1 MQLTK
6 INQYVH
12 KSSLLQAILG
22 ELMPTSGSCRVHGKL
37 AYASQDPWILPATVQ
52 ENILCGLKMEH
63 ERYDRVVQ
71 ACSLNED
78 LRIFPHGDCTEV
90 GERGISLSG
99 GQKARINL
107 ARALYVQADIYLL
120 DDPLS
125 AVDAHVGHLIYK
137 SAIKEFL
144 MNKIVILA
152 THQIHHLQN
161 MNKIIVLK
169 EVIPCL
175 DNPIILYISSFIEQ
189 HMQGKIEM
197 MSNLNGLEMN
207 SYFREGTRDIVEP
220 KLTID
225 GVQSISKKTDK
236 QKGLEPD
243 LINDYEDKYVAF
255 LHSIPLKEKLKELQ
269 PSSCQSV
276 KFMAIRNVLIF
287 IQRN

>member
-1 MQLTK
+1 
-6 INQYVH
+6 
-12 KSSLLQAILG
+12 LLQAILG

-63 ERYDRVVQ
+63 ERYERVVQ

-137 SAIKEFL
+137 SAIKKFL
-144 MNKIVILA
+144 KNKIVILA
-152 THQIHHLQN
+152 THQIHHLQD
-161 MNKIIVLK
+161 MDKIIVLK
-169 EVIPCL
+169 EVIPCF
-175 DNPIILYISSFIEQ
+175 DNPTIILAYIILIEKYL
-189 HMQGKIEM
+189 QGKIEM
-197 MSNLNGLEMN
+197 MSNLNGLDMN

-225 GVQSISKKTDK
+225 GVQSILKKTDK
-236 QKGLEPD
+236 QKVLESN
-243 LINDYEDKYVAF
+243 LLNDYEDEYVEF

-269 PSSCQSV
+269 PSSRQSV
-276 KFMAIRNVLIF
+276 KFWQLEVFYIF
-287 IQRN
+287 TKK